1 MINPIQ
7 RPSQLSNQIASQF
20 SRSDDGFTLIEV
32 LIAIS
37 IFAMLMIFSIQGFL
51 LVANMEERNR
61 ESLAVEQNFHR
72 AWSLIGQDFL
82 HLRSR
87 PIKDQFGTEQGAYIA
102 GREPYL
108 VEFTRG
114 GLPSL
119 PTSPGGMMRV
129 AYHLS
134 DEGELI
140 RTTWSAL
147 DTLDIEDLQE
157 QVIISGLEE
166 VSFEQL
172 NNDNY
177 FEEIWPPLNQQES
190 AVNSMPRMIQVSL
203 RTADGIELSRLIPG
217 IATPAAGGNGA
228 RGQNAGGAGDGS
240 DDNSA
245 SGI

>member
-1 MINPIQ
+1 M
-7 RPSQLSNQIASQF
+7 
-20 SRSDDGFTLIEV
+20 
-32 LIAIS
+32 
-37 IFAMLMIFSIQGFL
+37 
-51 LVANMEERNR
+51 ANMEERNR
-61 ESLAVEQNFHR
+61 ESLAVEQSFHR
-72 AWSLIGQDFL
+72 AWSLIGQDIL

-119 PTSPGGMMRV
+119 PVAPGGMMRV
-129 AYHLS
+129 GYHLS

-157 QVIISGLEE
+157 QVILAGLAE
-166 VSFEQL
+166 VKFEQL
-172 NNDNY
+172 NNNNY

-190 AVNSMPRMIQVSL
+190 ALNLMPRMIQVSFSTL
-203 RTADGIELSRLIPG
+203 DGIELTRLIPG
-217 IATPAAGGNGA
+217 VETLAVGGNGR
-228 RGQNAGGAGDGS
+228 RGQNAAGADEGS
-240 DDNSA
+240 NENSE
-245 SGI
+245 SEI

>member
-1 MINPIQ
+1 MTSPFEP
-7 RPSQLSNQIASQF
+7 RPAAK
-20 SRSDDGFTLIEV
+20 GFTLIEV

-72 AWSLIGQDFL
+72 AWSLIGQDIL

-119 PTSPGGMMRV
+119 PVAPGGMMRV

-147 DTLDIEDLQE
+147 DTIDIEDVQE
-157 QVIISGLEE
+157 QVVLAGLEE
-166 VSFEQL
+166 VKFEQL
-172 NNDNY
+172 NNNNY
-177 FEEIWPPLNQQES
+177 FEEIWPPLNQQGN
-190 AVNSMPRMIQVSL
+190 AANLMPRMIQVSFSTL
-203 RTADGIELSRLIPG
+203 DGIELTRLIPG
-217 IATPAAGGNGA
+217 IETLAVGGNGG
-228 RGQNAGGAGDGS
+228 RGQNAGGADDGS
-240 DDNSA
+240 NENSEN
-245 SGI
+245 GI